1 MSFLDSLFKDVGQKA
16 GSILGDAASKNV
28 HNATVETIK
37 GMDAFKAK
45 AGEAVVR
52 NANYQTGRGFLFEY
66 IETAKFNRDAAVKG
80 FTARAFTTDALGDP
94 GAAADIIIKD
104 GGKTVKEIQAKFTDN
119 AAKAANYQAGGQ
131 HNHWGKYDGMDRLIR
146 KDNNYDGH
154 NSMLDKAKEYAKQ
167 RMSSHGI
174 YSEYYKDVYDN
185 LTDETHYQ
193 GATSGGTTQEELREA
208 FSDPGRYAE
217 KFERRQLHQDMRVTA
232 KNMAAGA
239 AVTTGI
245 VSGVTNLFAVFSD
258 KKELSEAIQDVSKD
272 VAKGAVRGGA
282 TGVVSTSI
290 RYKGVKAGNSFLSDS
305 SAATILAGGVID
317 GGVAL
322 YAYAKGEIDSEEL
335 VQQLADTAVKSVSTV
350 YFTKAVEAAVG
361 TANPFLPI
369 AIYTVASYVV
379 TNTREIIKNARLN
392 EEEYNRM
399 AGIYIESTA
408 LLRERHA
415 QLLDDISAYREN
427 QQRIM
432 TGFLDTFDYN
442 LETGEN
448 YEYALFAIVNF
459 ANQTGIA
466 LQHADFNDF
475 KTAMNSDDVF
485 VLC

>member
-1 MSFLDSLFKDVGQKA
+1 M
-16 GSILGDAASKNV
+16 
-28 HNATVETIK
+28 
-37 GMDAFKAK
+37 
-45 AGEAVVR
+45 
-52 NANYQTGRGFLFEY
+52 
-66 IETAKFNRDAAVKG
+66 
-80 FTARAFTTDALGDP
+80 
-94 GAAADIIIKD
+94 
-104 GGKTVKEIQAKFTDN
+104 
-119 AAKAANYQAGGQ
+119 
-131 HNHWGKYDGMDRLIR
+131 
-146 KDNNYDGH
+146 
-154 NSMLDKAKEYAKQ
+154 
-167 RMSSHGI
+167 
-174 YSEYYKDVYDN
+174 
-185 LTDETHYQ
+185 
-193 GATSGGTTQEELREA
+193 
-208 FSDPGRYAE
+208 
-217 KFERRQLHQDMRVTA
+217 
-232 KNMAAGA
+232 
-239 AVTTGI
+239 
-245 VSGVTNLFAVFSD
+245 
-258 KKELSEAIQDVSKD
+258 SEAIQDVSKD